1 MKSLRVLVVEDYP
14 EIAEVWCKWVGL
26 AGHQVE
32 VCWNGSQ
39 ALEMAPAFRPDVVFL
54 DIGLPDMDGWEV
66 AAALRKDAELAG
78 AKIIAISAY
87 QSDEDRHRSRASGI
101 DAHIGKPASKE
112 DFARVLAELA
122 E

>member
-1 MKSLRVLVVEDYP
+1 MRSLRVLVVEDYP
-14 EIAEVWCKWVGL
+14 DIAEVWCKWVCM

-39 ALEMAPAFRPDVVFL
+39 ALETAPVFRPDVVFL

-87 QSDEDRHRSRASGI
+87 QSDEDRRRSRASGI

-112 DFARVLAELA
+112 DFNKVLAALA